1 MLELDKL
8 SIIHVRVEV
17 IVLNNDSDGI
27 DWGMSLVLP
36 SIEYLLRP
44 GKGESIV
51 RTKEIPISIITIIED
66 R

>member
-1 MLELDKL
+1 MEILEYEDNDWSIEVISWVGIEEIEKL

-44 GKGESIV
+44 GKA
-51 RTKEIPISIITIIED
+51 
-66 R
+66 